1 MPYQVLISS
10 FVYKMNHNVY
20 IYCYSGKSG
29 FMFTSK
35 NIYQS

>member
-1 MPYQVLISS
+1 MPYHVMISS
-10 FVYKMNHNVY
+10 FVYKMIHNVY

-35 NIYQS
+35 TIYQS

>member
-1 MPYQVLISS
+1 MPNHVLISS

-29 FMFTSK
+29 FTITAMT
-35 NIYQS
+35 IYQP